1 MLQAASKWEEASKLF
16 EVVIKEDPDNVD
28 TGFIA
33 KEEHAWCLLQLNH
46 LQTAAE
52 ELQGVLD
59 QLEQW
64 DSYETRKARLWWR
77 LGQCYWQMG
86 GTYGLLFD
94 RCQISYKTKQKTR
107 ANRHIVVL
115 SQP

>member
-33 KEEHAWCLLQLNH
+33 KEEHAWCLLQLNQ

-77 LGQCYWQMG
+77 LGQCSWQMG